1 MILNLKLARIKKGLT
16 QEALAAKVGITRT
29 IYSNIERGKTEPTR
43 DIMKKL
49 SEALDTPI
57 MDLFF
62 SE

>member
-29 IYSNIERGKTEPTR
+29 VYSNIERGKTEPTR

-49 SEALDTPI
+49 SETLDTPI

>member
-49 SEALDTPI
+49 SETLDTPI

>member
-49 SEALDTPI
+49 SETLDTPI
-57 MDLFF
+57 IDLFF